1 MNASFTSMPL
11 SSFPNQYSL
20 SLIPFTLRLE
30 SRPTLTAVQALCG
43 YASINVRHWGPS
55 LSPTRAWELCWQLA
69 QPPLA
74 AQVQEPSTVPPML
87 LAPTSRSTLGART
100 ASCATVLMP
109 KTGLDHSR
117 SEETRRRNSR
127 WTLSDD
133 TGKQL
138 ITGSDA
144 LCMKV
149 YAGRCTSM

>member
-1 MNASFTSMPL
+1 MIPIL
-11 SSFPNQYSL
+11 IYLLSFPNQYSL

-43 YASINVRHWGPS
+43 YASINVRHWGPF

-87 LAPTSRSTLGART
+87 LTPTSSSTLGART

-117 SEETRRRNSR
+117 SEETTQPWVNPSTTRAH
-127 WTLSDD
+127 TAVHGIAD
-133 TGKQL
+133 TQGQ
-138 ITGSDA
+138 I
-144 LCMKV
+144 
-149 YAGRCTSM
+149 